1 MPPSPAHPVYRASMD
16 AMKASGVSLS
26 SLPVVQLREFIDQ
39 HLAAAPQAIEKVA
52 PVVEKVI
59 PTTADN
65 GTGNIKLTILRPA
78 GSENDIL
85 PVAVYIHGG
94 GWVFGSLKSGEK
106 FIKDVVVKAHIA
118 VVYVEY
124 SLSPEVRYPVAIEE
138 CYSSIL
144 WVHENAASLN
154 VDPSKLTVFGD
165 SAGGNMTAVTSILLK
180 QRGHGDVVHGQILIY
195 PATAYTRHNNES
207 FKNYGNGDY
216 TLSKEDMLFFL
227 AHYYG
232 DKHKHQVDG
241 HWIYG
246 PEHMNS
252 APLVATDDEL
262 KGLPR
267 CLTLTAECD
276 VLCDEGEEYAR
287 RLTAVGVDSCAVR
300 VIGAV
305 HGFVTSAVPDT
316 PQYRYA
322 LQLIG
327 SFLKE

>member
-1 MPPSPAHPVYRASMD
+1 
-16 AMKASGVSLS
+16 MKASGISIS
-26 SLPVVQLREFIDQ
+26 SVPVVQLRELIDQ
-39 HLAAAPQAIEKVA
+39 RLAATPQAIKQVA
-52 PVVEKVI
+52 PIVEKVI

-65 GTGNIKLTILRPA
+65 GTGNIKLTILRPV
-78 GSENDIL
+78 GSENEIL
-85 PVAVYIHGG
+85 PVAVYLHGG
-94 GWVFGSLKSGEK
+94 GWMFGSLRSTEK

-124 SLSPEVRYPVAIEE
+124 TLSPEVRHPVAIEE

-144 WVHENAASLN
+144 WVHENAVSLN

-195 PATAYTRHNNES
+195 PSTAYIRHDNES
-207 FKNYGNGDY
+207 FKDYGNGDY
-216 TLSKEDMLFFL
+216 TLSKEDMRYF
-227 AHYYG
+227 ATHYYG
-232 DKHKHQVDG
+232 DEHKRQVNG

-246 PEHMNS
+246 PEQINA

-300 VIGAV
+300 VIGAI
-305 HGFVTSAVPDT
+305 HGFVTSTVPDT
-316 PQYRYA
+316 PQYRQA